1 MTFLLKNQSN
11 QWATYN
17 PLAPA
22 VQQEFKQFDTIE
34 LAADYLENKFKV
46 HDKEIDAAIAYM
58 AALNKHIAM
67 FDAMGLFVG
76 VK

>member
-1 MTFLLKNQSN
+1 MTFLLKNQQN
-11 QWATYN
+11 NWATYN
-17 PLAPA
+17 PIAPA
-22 VQQEFKQFDTIE
+22 MQQEFKIFDTIE
-34 LAADYLENKFKV
+34 LAADHLEVKFKV
-46 HDKEIDAAIAYM
+46 QDKEIDAAIAYM